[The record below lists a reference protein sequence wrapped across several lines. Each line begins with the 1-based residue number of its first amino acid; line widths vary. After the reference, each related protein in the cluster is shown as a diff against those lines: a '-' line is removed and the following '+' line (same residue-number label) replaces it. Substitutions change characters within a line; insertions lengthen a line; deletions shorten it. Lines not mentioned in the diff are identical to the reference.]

1 MNKIRRKELESIISV
16 LESQRERIDL
26 VAEEEQEARDN
37 MPENLEGSE
46 RVEKMEDC
54 ISTLEEASSDIQDII
69 DKISE
74 IIEN

>member
-1 MNKIRRKELESIISV
+1 MNKIRRKELVSIISV
-16 LESQRERIDL
+16 LESQKERIDL